1 MSAAWTLR
9 DSGHEVTILE
19 KDEEAGGRCRS
30 VKWNGIYLQR
40 GAEGFIGAEENLI
53 ELATAPMISPIAP
66 IASQFII

>member
-53 ELATAPMISPIAP
+53 ERGRSKFRVTFNLNIQHAV
-66 IASQFII
+66 